1 MDYNN
6 LYIKQMVNAY
16 FNNKNKEGMIIMARV
31 EIWNGKTA
39 INNVPAEK
47 VLANRQDLANAL
59 GDIFLV
65 VDDYGKVTEIQIGTT
80 IASNYGME
88 PGMELQAIADA
99 YMAKKEEE
107 KVAAQQEQVT
117 NEQLQEEVAALSYE
131 VMMLQAAQADAAKNE

>member
-1 MDYNN
+1 M
-6 LYIKQMVNAY
+6 K
-16 FNNKNKEGMIIMARV
+16 KNKDKKGMIFMARV

-65 VDDYGKVTEIQIGTT
+65 IDEYDKVTEIQIGSV

-107 KVAAQQEQVT
+107 NAARQEEELT

-131 VMMLQAAQADAAKNE
+131 VMMLQAAQANTEKNE

>member
-1 MDYNN
+1 
-6 LYIKQMVNAY
+6 
-16 FNNKNKEGMIIMARV
+16 MARV

-65 VDDYGKVTEIQIGTT
+65 IDEYDKVTEIQIGSI

-88 PGMELQAIADA
+88 PGMELQAIAGA

-107 KVAAQQEQVT
+107 NNAAQEEEMT

-131 VMMLQAAQADAAKNE
+131 VMMLQAAQANTAKNE

>member
-1 MDYNN
+1 
-6 LYIKQMVNAY
+6 
-16 FNNKNKEGMIIMARV
+16 MARV

-65 VDDYGKVTEIQIGTT
+65 VDDYGKVTEIQIGAT

-107 KVAAQQEQVT
+107 KAAVEQEQVT

-131 VMMLQAAQADAAKNE
+131 VMMLQAGQAEAAKAE

>member
-1 MDYNN
+1 
-6 LYIKQMVNAY
+6 
-16 FNNKNKEGMIIMARV
+16 MARV

-65 VDDYGKVTEIQIGTT
+65 IDEYDKVTEIQIGSI
-80 IASNYGME
+80 IASNYGMK

-107 KVAAQQEQVT
+107 AAAAEQEALT
-117 NEQLQEEVAALSYE
+117 NEELQAEVAALSYE
-131 VMMLQAAQADAAKNE
+131 VMMLQANQANTKKNE

>member
-1 MDYNN
+1 
-6 LYIKQMVNAY
+6 
-16 FNNKNKEGMIIMARV
+16 MARV

-65 VDDYGKVTEIQIGTT
+65 VDDYGKVTEIQIGSI

-99 YMAKKEEE
+99 YMTKKEEE

>member
-1 MDYNN
+1 
-6 LYIKQMVNAY
+6 
-16 FNNKNKEGMIIMARV
+16 MANV
-31 EIWNGKTA
+31 QIWNGTTS
-39 INNVPAEK
+39 INGISAEQI
-47 VLANRQDLANAL
+47 LANRQDLANAL

-65 VDDYGKVTEIQIGTT
+65 VDDYGKVTEIQIGSI

-131 VMMLQAAQADAAKNE
+131 VMMLQAAQTNAVNAE